1 MEPMKFT
8 SEDGKEEE
16 FYVEEQVRV
25 NGTDYLLV
33 TTSGEDD
40 AEALILKDISEPTS
54 EEADYVPVEDET
66 ELDAVLKVFRETLDD
81 TEIEG

>member
-16 FYVEEQVRV
+16 FYVEEQIRV

-40 AEALILKDISEPTS
+40 AEALILKDISEPAS